1 MQEFTTVG
9 PLREWIAA
17 ERLAGRRIALV
28 PTMGALHEGHLTLV
42 DTAARRAER
51 VIVSIFVNPLQ
62 FGPQEDFTRYP
73 RDLARDR
80 SLLAAR
86 GAHALFVPEVAVMY
100 PAGSEVRVVPGALA
114 TRWEGAVRPEHF
126 TGVLTIVTKLFNLV
140 QPDVAVF
147 GQKDIQQATLI
158 GQMVRDLDVPVAL
171 EVVPIVRETD
181 GMALSSRNA
190 YLSSQDRRDGLTL
203 SRSLRIA
210 DELWRNGE
218 RNPVRLEQAIRG
230 QFVAVPSVTLDYV
243 AVVDPRSL
251 EPVREA
257 MAGTIIALAAH
268 VGPTRLL
275 DNHILGTEFR

>member
-1 MQEFTTVG
+1 
-9 PLREWIAA
+9 
-17 ERLAGRRIALV
+17 
-28 PTMGALHEGHLTLV
+28 
-42 DTAARRAER
+42 
-51 VIVSIFVNPLQ
+51 
-62 FGPQEDFTRYP
+62 
-73 RDLARDR
+73 
-80 SLLAAR
+80 
-86 GAHALFVPEVAVMY
+86 
-100 PAGSEVRVVPGALA
+100 
-114 TRWEGAVRPEHF
+114 VRPEHF
-126 TGVLTIVTKLFNLV
+126 TGVLTIVMKLFNLV

-158 GQMVRDLDVPVAL
+158 RQLVCDLDVPVAL

-190 YLSSQDRRDGLTL
+190 YLSTQDRRDGLTL
-203 SRSLRIA
+203 SRSLHLA

-218 RNPVRLEQAIRG
+218 RNSVRLEQAIRG

-251 EPVREA
+251 EPVDEA
-257 MAGTIIALAAH
+257 LAGTIIALAAH